1 MFLHTLF
8 TPYFLRSCDTP
19 IDYFVRPSSVRN
31 VMSGSPELRPVK
43 PYGSSFNAILNINH
57 IIRGRNVTGHS
68 FLTPTLP
75 QHSRGAKRLLPISL
89 LVCYKNYLVECLA
102 LLRALKHQILRD

>member
-8 TPYFLRSCDTP
+8 TP

-68 FLTPTLP
+68 FLTPTL
-75 QHSRGAKRLLPISL
+75 SSTFKRREATSFDFFARML
-89 LVCYKNYLVECLA
+89 
-102 LLRALKHQILRD
+102 